1 MRLLLDTHAFLWFIG
16 GDRQLSM
23 SARRLIE
30 DESNIRYLSIA
41 SAWEIAIKVGV
52 GKLDLRMPLAAFW
65 DQIPGNGITLL
76 SIGIEQLS
84 VIAELPLHHR
94 DPFDRLLIAQ
104 TLAERL
110 PIVSADALFDTY
122 PITRLW

>member
-1 MRLLLDTHAFLWFIG
+1 
-16 GDRQLSM
+16 
-23 SARRLIE
+23 
-30 DESNIRYLSIA
+30 
-41 SAWEIAIKVGV
+41 
-52 GKLDLRMPLAAFW
+52 MPLAAFW

-84 VIAELPLHHR
+84 VVAELPLHRR

-110 PIVSADALFDTY
+110 PIVSADALFDAY

>member
-1 MRLLLDTHAFLWFIG
+1 MRLLLDTHTFLWFIG
-16 GDRQLSM
+16 GDRQLSVA
-23 SARRLIE
+23 ARRLIE
-30 DESNIRYLSIA
+30 DERNTRYLSIA

-65 DQIPGNGITLL
+65 EQIPGNGVILV

-84 VIAELPLHHR
+84 VVAELPLHHR
-94 DPFDRLLIAQ
+94 DPFVRLLIAQ
-104 TLAERL
+104 ALAERL
-110 PIVSADALFDTY
+110 SIISADTLFDAY